1 MGVFSWLDWVR
12 KNITYLKALDNKN
25 ISNRPNIEGLFCLFV
40 PKKQRSPIYKQ
51 ELEINASGAKF
62 RLIQIN

>member
-40 PKKQRSPIYKQ
+40 SKNNDLLSISRSLKLVPQ
-51 ELEINASGAKF
+51 ELN
-62 RLIQIN
+62 LD

>member
-25 ISNRPNIEGLFCLFV
+25 ISNRANTERLIRLFA
-40 PKKQRSPIYKQ
+40 PKKQRSTVCEQDLKIDAPR
-51 ELEINASGAKF
+51 AKF
-62 RLIQIN
+62 RLNQIN

>member
-40 PKKQRSPIYKQ
+40 SKNNDLLSVSRILKLMLQ
-51 ELEINASGAKF
+51 ELN
-62 RLIQIN
+62 LD